1 MRVRAI
7 ASLAVAATLLLS
19 AAEPG
24 WGAGG
29 KLSPVGDERAFP
41 QRKWVLSL
49 PHGMRPAAERVRV
62 RENGRPVRRLAVVP
76 GDAAGAQTFGVVL
89 VIDASASMR
98 GEPIRRAME
107 AARSFAAHRA
117 RHQRLGVVTFNA
129 RANVLLPLT
138 TNSSVIDA
146 ALAGAPPLRR
156 GTLINDAVSR
166 AIDLLA
172 ASGTEA
178 GSVVVLSDGADT
190 GSRGTAAEAAARAR
204 DHQVRVFGVG
214 LRSRSFDP
222 ALLRGLAAA
231 TGGATTVA
239 RSPRALR
246 GLFDALGER
255 LANQFIVRY
264 DSSERGGSI
273 VNVEADVDG
282 GAAEARARYLAP
294 LPLPIGPARE
304 RPAASPFWRSGAAAT
319 GVTLLCALLL
329 ALAAGLLARRSP
341 RAALRARVESFRTS
355 PATAPPRSAPIA
367 APIAHMASI
376 VERRLSRAEWW
387 MRFAED
393 VDIARFRRSPA
404 EIAVLTGAGAIAS
417 VLLGLLLGA
426 PALVALALLLPLG
439 VAMLVRFRA
448 GRQRRAFEDQLPDNL
463 QVLGSALRAGH
474 SFTGALGAVVDG
486 APEPMRRELA
496 RAQSDEQLGV
506 PIDEALL
513 RIGRRMRTEDMDQL
527 AVVAALQQ
535 ETGGNTAEVLDR
547 VVEALRERH
556 ALRRLVRTLTA
567 QGRMSQLVVTA
578 LPIAIGAFIAMT
590 NPGYLDPLFET
601 GLGRVMTGGAVLMI
615 AFGGLA
621 MRRIVNIRI

>member
-1 MRVRAI
+1 MRMRA
-7 ASLAVAATLLLS
+7 AATLVLAATLALG

-24 WGAGG
+24 WSAGG

-49 PHGMRPAAERVRV
+49 PDRIRPSADSVRV
-62 RENGRPVRRLAVVP
+62 SENGRPVRRLVVVP
-76 GDAAGAQTFGVVL
+76 GDAAGPQTFGVVL

-98 GEPIRRAME
+98 GAPIRRAME

-117 RHQRLGVVTFNA
+117 AHQRLGVVTFNE
-129 RANVLLPLT
+129 RANVLVPLT
-138 TNSSVIDA
+138 TDPSLIAA
-146 ALAGAPPLRR
+146 ALSGTPPLRR
-156 GTLINDAVSR
+156 GTLINDAV
-166 AIDLLA
+166 AGAVDLLA
-172 ASGTEA
+172 RSGTEA

-190 GSRGTAAEAAARAR
+190 GSRATAPEAAARAR
-204 DHQVRVFGVG
+204 GHHVRVFGVG

-231 TGGATTVA
+231 TGGTTAVA
-239 RSPRALR
+239 SSSRALR

-255 LANQFIVRY
+255 LANQFIVSY
-264 DSSERGGSI
+264 DSVERGGSI

-282 GAAEARARYLAP
+282 GAPEARGRYLAP
-294 LPLPIGPARE
+294 LPVPISRARQ
-304 RPAASPFWRSGAAAT
+304 RHGTSPFWASGAAAT
-319 GVTLLCALLL
+319 GVTVLWSLLL

-341 RAALRARVESFRTS
+341 GAALRARLERFGSSRANAAHP
-355 PATAPPRSAPIA
+355 PAAAATPIGTL
-367 APIAHMASI
+367 ASI
-376 VERRLSRAEWW
+376 VERRLGTAGWW
-387 MRFAED
+387 LRFAED
-393 VDIARFRRSPA
+393 VDIARLRRSAA
-404 EIAVLTGAGAIAS
+404 EIAVLAVSGGLAS
-417 VLLGLLLGA
+417 AVLALLLGA
-426 PALVALALLLPLG
+426 PALAALALLLPVG
-439 VAMLVRFRA
+439 VAILVRFRA

-535 ETGGNTAEVLDR
+535 ESGGNTAEVLDR

-578 LPIAIGAFIAMT
+578 LPIAIGAFIAVT
-590 NPGYLDPLFET
+590 NPGYLNPLFET

-615 AFGGLA
+615 GLGGLA